1 MYIRNLSLTQTI
13 LSEKTHSFIETVQGA
28 LIINISKSCLMR
40 MLNEHNLTIV
50 PDNFPKLV
58 IQLEFEVMLPWF
70 LEEKST

>member
-1 MYIRNLSLTQTI
+1 
-13 LSEKTHSFIETVQGA
+13 
-28 LIINISKSCLMR
+28 MR